1 MAQASQ
7 TVAPALAPRGGPRGW
22 LRTRARWLA
31 GDSAFAYALILPA
44 VLLTLVLLGYPLV
57 YSFWLSLHDVS
68 LGGGASR
75 WVGLDNYREAIS
87 SPLFWPATL
96 RTVWF
101 AALVTVLT
109 TVLGFLFAL
118 ALTRDFP
125 GRGLLRGLMILP
137 WALSQIMLA
146 LTFGWIY
153 NSTFGP
159 LNGILYDLGI
169 IDHYVTWFS
178 SGRAVLLLMA
188 LALVWS
194 LVPFSALLY
203 LGALQ
208 TVPESLVRAAR
219 IDGANWF
226 QRLRL
231 VTLPWTRGTTVIVV
245 VLAAVNGFIS
255 FGPIYLLTGGGP
267 GTETTVLSWLGYTA
281 AFRDFDVGL
290 GAAIFYLM
298 TFMVIALSGLTML
311 LLGRVRRG

>member
-1 MAQASQ
+1 MSAAAD
-7 TVAPALAPRGGPRGW
+7 TG
-22 LRTRARWLA
+22 RARGRRTGWPRPRITDGVFASGLA
-31 GDSAFAYALILPA
+31 LPA
-44 VLLTLVLLGYPLV
+44 ILLTLAVLGYPLV
-57 YSFWLSLHDVS
+57 YSFWISLHDVS
-68 LGGGASR
+68 LGGGQST
-75 WVGLDNYREAIS
+75 WVGLDNYREAIE
-87 SPLFWPATL
+87 SPLFWPATW

-101 AALVTVLT
+101 SAIVTILT
-109 TVLGFLFAL
+109 TVLAFVFAL
-118 ALTRDFP
+118 ALTKDFP
-125 GRGLLRGLMILP
+125 GRGILRGLMILP

-153 NSTFGP
+153 NSTYGP
-159 LNGILYDLGI
+159 LNGVLYDLGI
-169 IDHYVTWFS
+169 IDDYVTWFRT
-178 SGRAVLLLMA
+178 GNDVLLLMA

-194 LVPFSALLY
+194 LVPFAALLY

-208 TVPESLVRAAR
+208 TVPETLHRAAR
-219 IDGANWF
+219 VDGANWF

-231 VTLPWTRGTTVIVV
+231 VTLPWTRGTTLVVV

-267 GTETTVLSWLGYTA
+267 GTSTTVLSWLGYTA

-298 TFMVIALSGLTML
+298 TFMIVALSALTML

>member
-1 MAQASQ
+1 MPAAVQ
-7 TVAPALAPRGGPRGW
+7 TVTAKGGRRRAGRLRITDGLFASGLA
-22 LRTRARWLA
+22 
-31 GDSAFAYALILPA
+31 LPA
-44 VLLTLVLLGYPLV
+44 ILLTIVVLGYPLV
-57 YSFWLSLHDVS
+57 YSFWISLHDVS
-68 LGGGASR
+68 LGGGDWT
-75 WVGLDNYREAIS
+75 WVGLDNYRRAIE

-109 TVLGFLFAL
+109 TVLAFVFAL

-125 GRGLLRGLMILP
+125 GRGILRGLMILP

-153 NSTFGP
+153 NSTYGP
-159 LNGILYDLGI
+159 LNGALFDLGI
-169 IDHYVTWFS
+169 IDSYVTWFRT
-178 SGRAVLLLMA
+178 GTDVLVLMA

-194 LVPFSALLY
+194 LVPFAALLY

-208 TVPESLVRAAR
+208 TVPDTLHRAAR
-219 IDGANWF
+219 VDGANWF
-226 QRLRL
+226 QRMRL
-231 VTLPWTRGTTVIVV
+231 ITLPWTRGTTLVVV
-245 VLAAVNGFIS
+245 VLSAVSGFIS

-267 GTETTVLSWLGYTA
+267 GTETTVLSWLGYTS

-298 TFMVIALSGLTML
+298 TLMVIALSGAIML
-311 LLGRVRRG
+311 LLTKVRRG